1 MVSGRPYKTLRP
13 DSLIAVHH
21 DDRTVRDG
29 SLYCLFDRA
38 TEGAI
43 VKRIRMTNI
52 EREFLVESDNPD
64 KLRFPTMIW
73 KTGGEGDAQ
82 GFDLIGR
89 VIWGW
94 TLF

>member
-1 MVSGRPYKTLRP
+1 MVSDLACKTLPP

-29 SLYCLFDRA
+29 SLYCLFDR
-38 TEGAI
+38 TTPGAI
-43 VKRIRMTNI
+43 VKCVQTINI
-52 EREFLVESDNPD
+52 EEEFLVGSDNPD
-64 KLRFPTMIW
+64 KGRYPTIIW
-73 KTGGEGDAQ
+73 KTGGKGDAQ

-89 VIWGW
+89 MIWGW